1 MSRLLIGK
9 FFCNHQVAIIIL
21 FAAGLCFGFTYKPE
35 LNEYEI
41 HGYAQGTTYNIIY
54 YAADTKV
61 NKQQTDSLLEELDK
75 SVSLYRP
82 ASLINKFN
90 TSPKGVYIDTL
101 FKVLISRAI
110 KINRQTDGMVDI
122 TVKPLV
128 DAWGFGAVKNTV
140 KPDSAVIAKLKKYVG
155 MSNLKL
161 VGNYLSKK
169 RPEVQIDLNGI
180 AQGYSADLLAELL
193 EQKGIYNYM
202 IEIGGELRVKGTKA
216 DGDLFQIGIE
226 SVNVNDFDPQPMP
239 KIVSLKQG
247 AITTSGT
254 YRKHVEAN
262 GKEISHLINPKT
274 GYPVSNKMISVT
286 VCAGDAITADGFD
299 NGFMLMGLTQTLK
312 YLKDRTDIGAYII
325 YKQANGSIADTT
337 TKGFNIM
344 TITE

>member
-1 MSRLLIGK
+1 M
-9 FFCNHQVAIIIL
+9 L
-21 FAAGLCFGFTYKPE
+21 FVAGLCFGFTYKPA
-35 LNEYEI
+35 LNEFEI

-54 YAADTKV
+54 YAADTRV
-61 NKQQTDSLLEELDK
+61 NKYQTDSLLEELDK
-75 SVSLYRP
+75 SVSLYQP

-90 TSPKGVYIDTL
+90 ASPKGVYIDTL
-101 FKVLISRAI
+101 LKALVSKALE
-110 KINRQTDGMVDI
+110 INKQTNGMVDV

-128 DAWGFGAVKNTV
+128 DAWGFGSVKNTV
-140 KPDSAVIAKLKKYVG
+140 KPNSTVISKIKKSVG

-180 AQGYSADLLAELL
+180 AQGYSADLLAQLL
-193 EQKGIYNYM
+193 ERKGIYNYM
-202 IEIGGELRVKGTKA
+202 IEIGGELRIKGSKPN
-216 DGDLFQIGIE
+216 GNLFKIGIE
-226 SVNVNDFDPQPMP
+226 SINVNDFEPQPMR

-247 AITTSGT
+247 ALTTSGT
-254 YRKHVEAN
+254 YRKHVKAN

-274 GYPVSNKMISVT
+274 GYPVSNEMISVT
-286 VCAGDAITADGFD
+286 VCASDAITADGFD

-325 YKQANGSIADTT
+325 YKRSNGSIADTT
-337 TKGFNIM
+337 TKGFNIL